1 MLLVRFCRF
10 CRFHSRFTGWLAQM
24 SLVDGVLYSAPA
36 PDGYTPDFNRPYDAT
51 ALIACIGVFL
61 PLAVITS
68 AIRIYTRS
76 RIVSELAIDDCKLRS
91 NMMAD

>member
-1 MLLVRFCRF
+1 
-10 CRFHSRFTGWLAQM
+10 M

-36 PDGYTPDFNRPYDAT
+36 PDGYTPDFGRPYDAT

-76 RIVSELAIDDCKLRS
+76 RIVSELAIDDCELRS